1 MHALPT
7 IRVEPMITEQSF
19 IFLRHGQTNWNL
31 EGRFQGQT
39 NIALNETGLEQARD
53 AARQLKSHP
62 IDRIVSSPLIR
73 ALKTAATVAE
83 AAGLPVYVDSQ
94 LKERSFGAFDGLV
107 VADVKAEHGMPLSE
121 PAARI
126 FPPDAEKWPQTL
138 ERTERAIGRWLSEH
152 PDETIL
158 FVAHDGLFRALAEIL
173 YKAPLESKHGKP
185 YTFEPAKDRWRVSE
199 L

>member
-1 MHALPT
+1 
-7 IRVEPMITEQSF
+7 MIIEKSF

-39 NIALNETGLEQARD
+39 DIALNETGLEQARD
-53 AARQLKSHP
+53 AASRLKSHR

-83 AAGLPVYVDSQ
+83 EAGLPVHVDSQ

-107 VADVKAEHGMPLSE
+107 VADVKKEHGMPLSE

-126 FPPDAEKWPQTL
+126 LPADAEKWPQTL
-138 ERTERAIGRWLSEH
+138 ERTERAIDRWLSEH
-152 PDETIL
+152 RDEQIM
-158 FVAHDGLFRALAEIL
+158 FVAHDGLFRALSEIL
-173 YKAPLESKHGKP
+173 HKAPLESKHGRP
-185 YTFEPAKDRWRVSE
+185 YRFTPAPDRWSVSE
-199 L
+199 IG